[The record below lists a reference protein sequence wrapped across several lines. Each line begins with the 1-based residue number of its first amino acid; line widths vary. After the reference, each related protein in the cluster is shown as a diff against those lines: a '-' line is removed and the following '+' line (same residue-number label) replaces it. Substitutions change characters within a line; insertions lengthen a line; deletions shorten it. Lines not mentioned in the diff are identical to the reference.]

1 MVTILV
7 VAKSLSSICKNTIY
21 VVWYNMIEV
30 TEEEFQE
37 DLTKYT
43 TRIENGEDFL
53 VKKKNGSKY
62 IATDVTKFDA
72 PCDI

>member
-1 MVTILV
+1 MLYGI
-7 VAKSLSSICKNTIY
+7 
-21 VVWYNMIEV
+21 MIEV

-43 TRIENGEDFL
+43 TRIENGEDYL

>member
-1 MVTILV
+1 
-7 VAKSLSSICKNTIY
+7 
-21 VVWYNMIEV
+21 MIEL
-30 TEEEFQE
+30 TEKEFQE

-53 VKKKNGSKY
+53 IKKTDGTKY
-62 IATDVTKFDA
+62 IATDVTKFQHP

>member
-1 MVTILV
+1 
-7 VAKSLSSICKNTIY
+7 
-21 VVWYNMIEV
+21 MIEV

-43 TRIENGEDFL
+43 TRIEHGEDFL
-53 VKKKNGSKY
+53 IKKSSGEKY
-62 IATDVTKFDA
+62 IATDITKFQN